1 MQEGCAGIWIGQP
14 DTTIPASS
22 LHNRHKTVFSPPE
35 LSSTLSGQVQKH
47 VCVGAGLFGKGQRLP
62 CSTRISTAYLVR
74 KERKTARIRTE
85 LESGTSSTSGNSN
98 IAFPKTAKASSAT
111 YVSGPCLYCI
121 PTTLASCCKR
131 QPHFLGTWF
140 PPSSASLGLP
150 WKSTFST
157 FSFFTG
163 QLELTIGSPFE
174 VPVFPQ
180 QHIAIPDH
188 WLQSGSGCITL
199 TSTSSVQFTFP
210 RAELKNAKVKAY
222 IALKN

>member
-1 MQEGCAGIWIGQP
+1 MSAWEQDCLARDSACPVLLESAQ
-14 DTTIPASS
+14 
-22 LHNRHKTVFSPPE
+22 HE
-35 LSSTLSGQVQKH
+35 
-47 VCVGAGLFGKGQRLP
+47 
-62 CSTRISTAYLVR
+62 YLVR

-163 QLELTIGSPFE
+163 QLELTIGSPSE

-222 IALKN
+222 IALKNWVCRAFNPSLPKISADQTVPQIYKSFNTISKYE